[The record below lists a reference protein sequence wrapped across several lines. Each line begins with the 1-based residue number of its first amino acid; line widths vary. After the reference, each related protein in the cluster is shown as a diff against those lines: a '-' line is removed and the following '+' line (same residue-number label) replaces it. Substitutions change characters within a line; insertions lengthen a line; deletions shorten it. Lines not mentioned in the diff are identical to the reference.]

1 MVLNAG
7 IALSKKYLTEE
18 GLELHMATNH
28 FGHFLLA
35 NLLAPLMARSS
46 NNKSSSNSGRGRI
59 VVVSSVAHWFG
70 KVEIDNLNSER
81 NYDVSTLIHF
91 LYNDI
96 AALSSAQFLSV
107 VGPAVFILQSLAIF
121 PLNFCGTKSMNLSCS
136 TP

>member
-7 IALSKKYLTEE
+7 IALAKKYLTEE
-18 GLELHMATNH
+18 DLELHMATNH

-46 NNKSSSNSGRGRI
+46 SNNINSIKGRI

-81 NYDVSTLIHF
+81 NYDVSGI
-91 LYNDI
+91 
-96 AALSSAQFLSV
+96 
-107 VGPAVFILQSLAIF
+107 VF
-121 PLNFCGTKSMNLSCS
+121 
-136 TP
+136 